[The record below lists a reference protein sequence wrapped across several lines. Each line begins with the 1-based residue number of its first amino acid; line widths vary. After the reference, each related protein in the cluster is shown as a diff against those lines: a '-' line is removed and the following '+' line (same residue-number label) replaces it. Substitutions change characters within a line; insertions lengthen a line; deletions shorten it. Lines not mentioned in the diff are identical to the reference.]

1 MDPGDDVRYPSTP
14 NEKVTPLEFP
24 NARVE
29 PVTTASDLN
38 TYGILNRLP
47 SRPTSYHLG
56 VSDNIG
62 HRSTMEDSYGF
73 VYDFDSICGQGL
85 FAIFDGHGNKLAAEW
100 AGGEFHKVKSVPVT
114 KHLLQQ
120 IHEQPNAPINPDIM
134 NSMFKSMDD
143 ELSAQSVKSANWA
156 ASGCTAAIAFLRIED
171 PDGFQSFAPPSSPD
185 FLEYY
190 KPNTT
195 PKPDTSPPK
204 IPVVSPPSSAQRVLY
219 CANAGDTRI
228 VLSRGGKA
236 ERLTYDHKVSD
247 KPEFNRVRGLKGV
260 FWRGRILGQLNVTRS
275 LGDHESQQGYSIKKF
290 VIGTPYLTRT
300 ELTDTDEFFII
311 ACDGLWDVVED
322 QEAIDLIRNVHDP
335 QVASKMLL
343 DLALQNETRDN
354 VTVLVLL
361 GY

>member
-14 NEKVTPLEFP
+14 NEKVTPLEHP
-24 NARVE
+24 DAVVE
-29 PVTTASDLN
+29 TITTANDCD
-38 TYGILNRLP
+38 TYGILNQLP

-56 VSDNIG
+56 VSHSIG
-62 HRSTMEDSYGF
+62 HRSTMEDSHGF
-73 VYDFDSICGQGL
+73 VYDFDSIRGQGL

-100 AGGEFHKVKSVPVT
+100 AGGEFHK
-114 KHLLQQ
+114 HLLQQ
-120 IHEQPNAPINPDIM
+120 IHEKPNAPINPDIM
-134 NSMFKSMDD
+134 EAMFKSMDD
-143 ELSAQSVKSANWA
+143 ELSAQSIKSANWA
-156 ASGCTAAIAFLRIED
+156 ASGCTAAIAFLRLED
-171 PDGFQSFAPPSSPD
+171 PDGFQPFAPSSSPA

-190 KPNTT
+190 KPNS
-195 PKPDTSPPK
+195 PKPDTPPPK
-204 IPVVSPPSSAQRVLY
+204 IPAVISPVSARRVLY

-228 VLSRGGKA
+228 VLCRDGKA

-290 VIGTPYLTRT
+290 VIGTPHLTKT
-300 ELTDTDEFFII
+300 DLSDTDEFFII

-322 QEAIDLIRNVHDP
+322 QEAIDLIRNVQDP

-343 DLALQNETRDN
+343 DLALKNDTHDN
-354 VTVLVLL
+354 VTALVVRLNFAK
-361 GY
+361 GT